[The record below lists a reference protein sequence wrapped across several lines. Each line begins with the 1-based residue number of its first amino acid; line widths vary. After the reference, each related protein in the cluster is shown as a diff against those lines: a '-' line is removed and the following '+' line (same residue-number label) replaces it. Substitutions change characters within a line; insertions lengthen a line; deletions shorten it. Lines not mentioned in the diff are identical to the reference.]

1 MQDTVFSPTLKVEN
15 GKLLRSV
22 DNIEE
27 IEKIIDVIN
36 KKGLFG
42 KSIVNTKIFSREEK
56 LVEHELLK
64 YIIHSGEYTESMGYD
79 IQKTCIDMCLDFL
92 KDKIYSWDLLPHNYT
107 YNNGQWF
114 LYDFGALDLN
124 PQNVKTEI
132 RGFFKITFSNFEI
145 LRLLPREEMS
155 YYYLTRLRIEDIIKL
170 IPFHRWLILAI
181 TMSICLTLE
190 NLKQYKLAYIYI
202 KILFKIYTWKYKKE
216 YYNYEIANEEEKIY
230 KQLNSEFEGI
240 SNAFCIGEDAAK
252 WAIFNEESTNKINKF
267 AYIDNYNLC
276 DKYYNYIYKKQLKN
290 ISTAV
295 LYPLVDDNKITE
307 TQYRALYDTYAQTRF
322 YSEAVISFDFDN
334 VEILSRITENILCIK
349 TEKDIK
355 DELNKYFD
363 EVKVQN
369 NLYIAKGKKD
379 KTKPTPSKKY
389 KDGNRGPDAI
399 RQTWEIQKLIQEK
412 QKSITKN

>member
-1 MQDTVFSPTLKVEN
+1 MHDTVFSPTLKVEK

-22 DNIEE
+22 ENIEE
-27 IEKIIDVIN
+27 IEKIIEVIN

-42 KSIVNTKIFSREEK
+42 ESIVNTKVFSHEEK
-56 LVEHELLK
+56 LVEHEILK

-107 YNNGQWF
+107 YNNGNWF

-145 LRLLPREEMS
+145 LRLLTRKEMS

-170 IPFHRWLILAI
+170 IPFHRWLLLAT

-190 NLKQYKLAYIYI
+190 SFKLYKLAYKYI
-202 KILFKIYTWKYKKE
+202 KLLFKLYTRKYKKRYYE
-216 YYNYEIANEEEKIY
+216 YSINNDEEELFKLINLEL
-230 KQLNSEFEGI
+230 KNI
-240 SNAFCIGEDAAK
+240 SNTFCIGETAGK
-252 WAIFNEESTNKINKF
+252 WAIYNEKSNIDINKF
-267 AYIDNYNLC
+267 TYIDDYEIC
-276 DKYYNYIYKKQLKN
+276 DQYYNYIYKGNFKK

-295 LYPLVDDNKITE
+295 LYPLVDDNEIKE
-307 TQYRALYDTYAQTRF
+307 TKYRALYDTYAQTRF
-322 YSEAVISFDFDN
+322 FSDAVISFDFDN
-334 VEILSRITENILCIK
+334 IEILSKFTSNILCIK
-349 TEKDIK
+349 SEKDIK
-355 DELNKYFD
+355 EELNKYFN
-363 EVKVQN
+363 EIKIHN

-379 KTKPTPSKKY
+379 KTKPVPSKKY

-399 RQTWEIQKLIQEK
+399 RQTWEILKLIENK
-412 QKSITKN
+412 KSSITKN